1 MEHTMLIELTNQKAA
16 GLLRELEEL
25 NLIRVLEDNTSVS
38 KKNLSKKYRGILS
51 QQEGGELKD
60 HIRQMRNEWNDM

>member
-1 MEHTMLIELTNQKAA
+1 MEHTMLIELTNQKAV

-25 NLIRVLEDNTSVS
+25 SLIRVLEDNTSVA

-51 QQEGGELKD
+51 KQEGEDLND
-60 HIRQMRNEWNDM
+60 HIRQIRSEWNDM